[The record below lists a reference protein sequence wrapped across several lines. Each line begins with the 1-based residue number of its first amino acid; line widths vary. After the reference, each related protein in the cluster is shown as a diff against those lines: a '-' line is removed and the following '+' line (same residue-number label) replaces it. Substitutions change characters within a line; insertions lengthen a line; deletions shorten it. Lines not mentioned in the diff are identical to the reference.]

1 MFWFF
6 VISLHIPN
14 LMWGV
19 GVICYATFNL
29 SILLHFPVPLQA
41 ATSDIDNSA
50 SLSCRECLNA
60 GHVRVFLIIEE
71 TTHSQSLMHTY
82 TYIRSF

>member
-29 SILLHFPVPLQA
+29 SILIHFPVPLQA
-41 ATSDIDNSA
+41 ATSDEITQQVF
-50 SLSCRECLNA
+50 
-60 GHVRVFLIIEE
+60 HVVSVFM
-71 TTHSQSLMHTY
+71 QVM
-82 TYIRSF
+82 